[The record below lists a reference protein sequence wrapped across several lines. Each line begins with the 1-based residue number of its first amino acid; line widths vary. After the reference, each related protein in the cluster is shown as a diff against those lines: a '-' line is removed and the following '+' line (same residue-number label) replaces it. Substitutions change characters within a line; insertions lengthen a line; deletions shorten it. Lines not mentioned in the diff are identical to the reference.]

1 MGSFGPLNRNKF
13 NININMS
20 KFLQRILVILTVVML
35 MTTVHAQQLPNAGF
49 EDWSGAAFDGNAQPA
64 SWNASNVTQFG
75 FKFNFAHKEAG
86 HNGGYSMM
94 VQDQSVGA
102 AGITEVSPGYF
113 SLGQPWVYIASLTAV
128 SGATAGTAG
137 GVNWTYRPDTMSVW
151 IKRTGNNVD
160 KEDFYLLYYTWERE
174 AQGTAYKGKNGNCTS
189 YSRTNEES
197 DIRIALD
204 GNECST
210 TQDGKQVAEGM
221 WREKKEYGDWTNIR
235 VPIYYLNSNAAK
247 YMNIIFSASNYPNFR
262 ANSGLYE
269 GNSLYIDDV
278 ELIYSSKIQTLLIDG
293 ITWNGFDPNSTEVQ
307 TYSLGENA
315 TTIPDITAKRGA
327 GSITNAR
334 GTTKAFPGRLLDSKE
349 MKVVKGDLTSTPTVI
364 TVTSDDGRSTTVYK
378 IQFQKAASSNAKLA
392 GIGYTLNGVDTIP
405 MPDFSP
411 NTSNYVLS
419 LPYGT
424 TTVPQLSYTPQ
435 ENGQT
440 VQIKQATSLTGSAT
454 IRVTAPNKTDTRTYS
469 VSFTIADLADN
480 NLAGI
485 KVNGNDLPGF
495 SPSQLSYKVSLPV
508 GTSSLSV
515 EAVKKYDGQTVTIT
529 PANMPTGDAINGSVI
544 ELAVTTP
551 GNQTPR
557 KYRLTIKLEASSYSY
572 LGDLKIEGSQILKV
586 NPAQADDSTQIDF
599 TPENMVYY
607 VTLKKGTTELPTIT
621 PVKGDQYQNDV
632 DIVTGGLDGITR
644 IKATAANGNE
654 SIYKIYFSTVK
665 STNTKLAGIQIGDQ
679 ALEGFDPNVTSYAY
693 ELPVGTTELPKIT
706 WTPGDEFQNVQ
717 LVTRGINGTTSL
729 SVIAGNGETKIY
741 NIAFSVK
748 TFTDN
753 RLKSLSVNGASLQ
766 NKAGQNVEF
775 DPEVK
780 EYWVKLG
787 IGTDTVP
794 QVNLSLNNSEYQ
806 DTTIASPAK
815 VPGNYKITVI
825 PTDGASRTYTIHFTV
840 DVSYNTALKMIY
852 VDGEA
857 IRGFD
862 PEKLDYLDTL
872 AMGVTDLPVVTW
884 DKSEAT
890 QQVESFLN
898 KRTVRLVVSQSGSKR
913 TYTVRFIMLASN
925 NTQLANIRLAYGT
938 DTIPLD
944 GYRKDSSDY
953 IHYLQAPTCP
963 RIVADASAGQQVT
976 IAAPYAEGTATI
988 RVQSEDGSE
997 NTYTIEFMK
1006 AVPASLKLQRIY
1018 FDVEDQAHRYME
1030 FNQDVFHY
1038 EITRAALPKVI
1049 YELQDGVTDVKDTLL
1064 WKKTANKSI
1073 AYITVRDKAGN
1084 EVTYDFEF
1092 TLTVSSSVVLKSI
1105 KANGTLIDGF
1115 DPEQTDYQYN
1125 LAAGQNYPELSYEVS
1140 EKTQVVFFGQVAEGK
1155 WEIKVRAEDAGFDQT
1170 YTVQYTLAKHS
1181 DALLEKV
1188 QTEGGSDIVFY
1199 PETTS
1204 AFPIAPKNKK
1214 AESAVKGQVLTCDP
1228 IEIGEGEPLPKLLP
1242 FAKDGENQKVMIS
1255 NLSDSLQEVLV
1266 MAEDG
1271 KDSTRYKIRYARV
1284 PSHNAN
1290 LQKIYINGKEYQD
1303 FDQNTLSYTYELPV
1317 GTTVVPNVFAVGQLD
1332 NQVITTTFGRVNEAT
1347 TIKVDAQD
1355 GTTSKI
1361 YTINF
1366 PVTLS
1371 SNTKLGSL
1379 KIDGVAHSV
1388 DSIEYIFDMPFGST
1402 QPYSVEYE
1410 PADGHQLIQFVDAP
1424 ITGVTKITV
1433 TAQNGD
1439 SRTYTIR
1446 YNIAEPEGE
1455 NIVPK
1460 IEYSY
1465 RIGSAQ
1471 PVKKDF
1477 VPVKGNN
1484 IVELPVGATSFAI
1497 DSVHK
1502 NYDEQSMVLFK
1513 GGIRRGAKIIAVANR
1528 TGAADV
1534 EYTIT
1539 PYVKPDTIGKLKDLK
1554 FNDVTVPNFRPD
1566 VYNYI
1571 VNVTEEPSQGDFTY
1585 TKYVATDDVNKST
1598 IDSKKK
1604 QITISVEGGQT
1615 YSVCWFYY
1623 EDKDPF
1629 DFREDWVTTTY
1640 NGASKPSPDWK
1651 VYTDVTPGNPDMD
1664 FAGYP
1669 IPFYAGKEV
1678 GRYGENGVLLSTMR
1692 QGAIRCSVPGMMT
1705 LGSIAADFKK
1715 GGLTHTD
1722 ATSSVGKNA
1731 TLGVTFRNTPE
1742 QFTFQYNCLKSEEL
1756 NDWRIWITLS
1766 NGTTYKES
1774 TFNGNYSIKNK
1785 LISAH
1790 LDLSYPDGVTN
1801 ILNATLNSSN
1811 KENCKDFGSLYGKVA
1826 GDLVLQNM
1834 HLTYNSALTAVTV
1847 NGEATTLSG
1856 NTFNYNATGKTIIG
1870 LPALMFTG
1878 AVHDQTQTI
1887 EWLNNGEW
1895 IEGKLTAKVI
1905 NYGENALDE
1914 LRDST
1919 IYFVVL
1925 TRAPEE
1931 SLNYTASF
1939 GNFSKTE
1946 NTAGDTTFVHL
1957 PFATRQLPSL
1967 KITPEND
1974 NQRFTITK
1982 QGDAVTVTVTNEK
1995 NISKTMVYVFRQ
2007 QLSTEAKPES
2017 ISAEDRNENAV
2028 SFDKPFEASELNYT
2042 IEADTMPTFTV
2053 VKYGTGED
2061 KMLNQTVDL
2070 KYTATS
2076 AIVKIT
2082 AEDGKTTNTYTFT
2095 LKKSTVPTG
2104 GQISSFYVNG
2114 DSEALTG
2121 FGGTNYAIKAAKP
2134 EMVSFTRQYDADSVR
2149 FVQTPAG
2156 MSWTVPGK
2164 EPYEYSYPTDLSSN
2178 DKLKQVLVEGEPLAD
2193 FDPANDAVPYPVYA
2207 DTTQI
2212 MEAVPGEAS
2221 QTIVSTMTPITGGAE
2236 FKLNVKA
2243 ANGENA
2249 RTYTFRMLHP
2259 MDTRSTL
2266 DSIMLDS
2273 VKIDGFYPDITDYT
2287 ITLPIGNGPK
2297 TENTKMPDL
2306 TYAAG
2311 HKGQTI
2317 EVTPGTLNGEPSV
2330 IVVTNEKG
2338 DAKTTY
2344 KVTINDE
2351 KSRCTELTG
2360 IFVNGKPLPDFVPT
2374 RNYYST
2380 SVERDD
2386 EISINYTCE
2395 DRFFQKVDTIK
2406 QVVSEGHQYNY
2417 ILRVTAEDGTTAD
2430 YTVNIF
2436 VESQSN
2442 DADLADI
2449 LLDGSEIINF
2459 RRELNPNIK
2468 PFDPGMNSYEINV
2481 PADSV
2486 PNVSTRLKAEGQAV
2500 STSVTKEDAKTT
2512 VIITV
2517 TAADQTTT
2525 KNYTVYLIH
2534 KLPQVTNL
2542 TEIRVKTVPVENFS
2556 PGTHYYIFDK
2566 LTMEEELPTTAEIEA
2581 DLEDDLAKYE
2591 VAVEPDKNQATITV
2605 TAQDPTVTEK
2615 YVITFLRTPSNVDT
2629 LELITELYKGVE
2641 DVLEGFSP
2649 TKFFYNRELPVGS
2662 VNFPEISYGDERYP
2676 GDGLW
2681 PSIQVVTDTIDSINM
2696 TRMHQTLVTAQ
2707 SGRTNTYTISYRIL
2721 KSDNNKLDGILIS
2734 KDRNGALKA
2743 LDGFEPLKEE
2753 YYCTLTAEEAE
2764 ALNGDMPIVE
2774 ARLGDEYQDT
2784 VIYVVQ
2790 DSLSGK
2796 SLGYKHVIT
2805 VTAASGF
2812 SRSYII
2818 HYPVEPSSEAN
2829 LNMIMLEGKP
2839 LANFDAE
2846 RYSYKVEIESNSAIP
2861 VVSVIK
2867 KEEAQIY
2874 EIRVMNDTVR
2884 IEVMAES
2891 RKEEDTRSY
2900 TIAFERVLSGNTRL
2914 NNIILT
2920 DTAEAFVSV
2929 NQFRFNPA
2937 WDSYT
2942 VDLNYEPGMNK
2953 KSLLPKM
2960 EIDLAD
2966 SLQTY
2971 RVDTTEL
2978 EDGSLRWEIIV
2989 VAPNQDK
2996 GSYFITFTYTKPGD
3010 NNLTAIYLDEA
3021 ALENFTP
3028 SVAEYTYVHP
3038 YGTDEADF
3046 FTIDDLTYVLS
3057 DSLATAESTI
3067 SDDHTLSITV
3077 TAQNGK
3083 QKSYFII
3090 QKVGKDNN
3098 ADLAWITVDGDTL
3111 QGFDP
3116 DQTFY
3121 IYDVYKGAATPSIAA
3136 KQASENASDPT
3147 VGEVSQAG
3155 DTCRITV
3162 QAAAGNI
3169 KVYEVYIRE
3178 GLDKS
3183 QEATANDVLIKRV
3196 PGAMQLA
3203 AYTVRQG
3210 VSIALYDQ
3218 YGHLLYNE
3226 RVPVANP
3233 NDTEIVEDSDQ
3244 KEFLN
3249 DVASFNSGLIIDV
3262 LPGQPY
3268 FYCFYYNGKKKLASG
3283 KIMCY

>member
-1 MGSFGPLNRNKF
+1 MGYFDPKKRNIF
-13 NININMS
+13 INNINMS
-20 KFLQRILVILTVVML
+20 KFFHRIFVFTAAVLL

-204 GNECST
+204 GNECTT

-307 TYSLGENA
+307 TYPLGENA
-315 TTIPDITAKRGA
+315 TTIPDISAKRGA

-424 TTVPQLSYTPQ
+424 TTVPQLSCTTQ

-440 VQIKQATSLTGSAT
+440 VQITQATSLTGSAT

-469 VSFTIADLADN
+469 VSFTIAQLADN

-515 EAVKKYDGQTVTIT
+515 AAVKKYDGQTVTIT

-572 LGDLKIEGSQILKV
+572 LGDLKIEGSQIQKV
-586 NPAQADDSTQIDF
+586 NPAQAGDSTQIDF

-607 VTLKKGTTELPTIT
+607 VTLKMGTTELPTIT

-665 STNTKLAGIQIGDQ
+665 STNTKLAGIQIGGQ

-693 ELPVGTTELPKIT
+693 ELPVGTTELPEIT
-706 WTPGDEFQNVQ
+706 WTPGDDFQNVQ
-717 LVTRGINGTTSL
+717 TVTRGINGTTSL

-794 QVNLSLNNSEYQ
+794 QVSLSLNSSEYQ
-806 DTTIASPAK
+806 DTTIAPPAK

-862 PEKLDYLDTL
+862 PEKLDYIDTL

-913 TYTVRFIMLASN
+913 TYTVRFIMPASN

-944 GYRKDSSDY
+944 GYRKDSTDY

-997 NTYTIEFMK
+997 NTYSIEFMK

-1038 EITRAALPKVI
+1038 EITRAALPKII

-1073 AYITVRDKAGN
+1073 AYITVQDKAGN

-1105 KANGTLIDGF
+1105 KANGTLIAGF
-1115 DPEQTDYQYN
+1115 HPDTTDYQYD

-1181 DALLEKV
+1181 DALLEKIR
-1188 QTEGGSDIVFY
+1188 TEGSSSDIVFY

-1204 AFPIAPKNKK
+1204 ALPIAPKNKK
-1214 AESAVKGQVLTCDP
+1214 AESAVKGQILTCDP
-1228 IEIGEGEPLPKLLP
+1228 IEIGKGEPLPKLLP

-1355 GTTSKI
+1355 GTTSKT

-1388 DSIEYIFDMPFGST
+1388 DSLEYIFDMPFGST

-1410 PADGHQLIQFVDAP
+1410 PADEHQLIQFVDAP
-1424 ITGVTKITV
+1424 ITGVTRITV

-1439 SRTYTIR
+1439 FRTYTIR

-1465 RIGSAQ
+1465 RIGSAE

-1554 FNDVTVPNFRPD
+1554 FKGVTVPNFRPD

-1571 VNVTEEPSQGDFTY
+1571 VNVTDQPKDYSGNTIAATF
-1585 TKYVATDDVNKST
+1585 ATDAA
-1598 IDSKKK
+1598 KKK
-1604 QITISVEGGQT
+1604 QVTFSVPGGET
-1615 YSVCWFYY
+1615 YSVCWFYN
-1623 EDKDPF
+1623 EDEWPF
-1629 DFREDWVTTTY
+1629 TFNWVQTEKAHFWNSNLT
-1640 NGASKPSPDWK
+1640 GSKI
-1651 VYTDVTPGNPDMD
+1651 TDKGEKNPTGYKPKGWVVPADL
-1664 FAGYP
+1664 FAGIDYNAEVSH
-1669 IPFYAGKEV
+1669 FVYYTGKEV
-1678 GRYGENGVLLSTMR
+1678 NRINDKELILSTVR
-1692 QGAIRCSVPGMMT
+1692 GGALNSSVPGAMT
-1705 LGSIAADFKK
+1705 LGSMSLYEGVKIGGGTNIQFAKDVNSGIEFK
-1715 GGLTHTD
+1715 
-1722 ATSSVGKNA
+1722 
-1731 TLGVTFRNTPE
+1731 NTPE
-1742 QFTFQYNCLKSEEL
+1742 QFAFDYKPIITYDISKWQAWIAIGDGATNSVEYTMDGDYTNLG
-1756 NDWRIWITLS
+1756 DWKTKTQ
-1766 NGTTYKES
+1766 N
-1774 TFNGNYSIKNK
+1774 
-1785 LISAH
+1785 
-1790 LDLSYPDGVTN
+1790 LSYEFTMQKLNLLLCASEIGDGRYEGGFMGIGEKWVDYPNWINNYDGEKSCNADLQIRN
-1801 ILNATLNSSN
+1801 IR
-1811 KENCKDFGSLYGKVA
+1811 FV
-1826 GDLVLQNM
+1826 
-1834 HLTYNSALTAVTV
+1834 YNSAITAATV
-1847 NGEATTLSG
+1847 NGNNAVKSG
-1856 NTFNYNATGKTIIG
+1856 NTFTYTLGANEEIVGI
-1870 LPALMFTG
+1870 PALKFTG

-1895 IEGKLTAKVI
+1895 IDGELTAKVV
-1905 NYGENALDE
+1905 NYGENALVE
-1914 LRDST
+1914 GRDST
-1919 IYFVVL
+1919 IYFVIL
-1925 TRAPEE
+1925 KRAAEE

-1939 GNFSKTE
+1939 GNFSKTV

-1967 KITPEND
+1967 KITPESD

-1982 QGDAVTVTVTNEK
+1982 QGDAVTVTVTN
-1995 NISKTMVYVFRQ
+1995 
-2007 QLSTEAKPES
+2007 
-2017 ISAEDRNENAV
+2017 D
-2028 SFDKPFEASELNYT
+2028 
-2042 IEADTMPTFTV
+2042 
-2053 VKYGTGED
+2053 
-2061 KMLNQTVDL
+2061 
-2070 KYTATS
+2070 
-2076 AIVKIT
+2076 
-2082 AEDGKTTNTYTFT
+2082 
-2095 LKKSTVPTG
+2095 
-2104 GQISSFYVNG
+2104 
-2114 DSEALTG
+2114 
-2121 FGGTNYAIKAAKP
+2121 
-2134 EMVSFTRQYDADSVR
+2134 
-2149 FVQTPAG
+2149 
-2156 MSWTVPGK
+2156 
-2164 EPYEYSYPTDLSSN
+2164 
-2178 DKLKQVLVEGEPLAD
+2178 
-2193 FDPANDAVPYPVYA
+2193 
-2207 DTTQI
+2207 
-2212 MEAVPGEAS
+2212 
-2221 QTIVSTMTPITGGAE
+2221 
-2236 FKLNVKA
+2236 
-2243 ANGENA
+2243 
-2249 RTYTFRMLHP
+2249 
-2259 MDTRSTL
+2259 
-2266 DSIMLDS
+2266 
-2273 VKIDGFYPDITDYT
+2273 
-2287 ITLPIGNGPK
+2287 
-2297 TENTKMPDL
+2297 
-2306 TYAAG
+2306 
-2311 HKGQTI
+2311 
-2317 EVTPGTLNGEPSV
+2317 
-2330 IVVTNEKG
+2330 
-2338 DAKTTY
+2338 
-2344 KVTINDE
+2344 
-2351 KSRCTELTG
+2351 
-2360 IFVNGKPLPDFVPT
+2360 
-2374 RNYYST
+2374 
-2380 SVERDD
+2380 
-2386 EISINYTCE
+2386 
-2395 DRFFQKVDTIK
+2395 
-2406 QVVSEGHQYNY
+2406 
-2417 ILRVTAEDGTTAD
+2417 
-2430 YTVNIF
+2430 
-2436 VESQSN
+2436 
-2442 DADLADI
+2442 
-2449 LLDGSEIINF
+2449 
-2459 RRELNPNIK
+2459 
-2468 PFDPGMNSYEINV
+2468 
-2481 PADSV
+2481 
-2486 PNVSTRLKAEGQAV
+2486 
-2500 STSVTKEDAKTT
+2500 
-2512 VIITV
+2512 
-2517 TAADQTTT
+2517 
-2525 KNYTVYLIH
+2525 
-2534 KLPQVTNL
+2534 
-2542 TEIRVKTVPVENFS
+2542 
-2556 PGTHYYIFDK
+2556 
-2566 LTMEEELPTTAEIEA
+2566 
-2581 DLEDDLAKYE
+2581 
-2591 VAVEPDKNQATITV
+2591 
-2605 TAQDPTVTEK
+2605 
-2615 YVITFLRTPSNVDT
+2615 
-2629 LELITELYKGVE
+2629 
-2641 DVLEGFSP
+2641 
-2649 TKFFYNRELPVGS
+2649 
-2662 VNFPEISYGDERYP
+2662 
-2676 GDGLW
+2676 
-2681 PSIQVVTDTIDSINM
+2681 
-2696 TRMHQTLVTAQ
+2696 
-2707 SGRTNTYTISYRIL
+2707 
-2721 KSDNNKLDGILIS
+2721 
-2734 KDRNGALKA
+2734 
-2743 LDGFEPLKEE
+2743 
-2753 YYCTLTAEEAE
+2753 
-2764 ALNGDMPIVE
+2764 
-2774 ARLGDEYQDT
+2774 
-2784 VIYVVQ
+2784 
-2790 DSLSGK
+2790 
-2796 SLGYKHVIT
+2796 
-2805 VTAASGF
+2805 
-2812 SRSYII
+2812 
-2818 HYPVEPSSEAN
+2818 
-2829 LNMIMLEGKP
+2829 
-2839 LANFDAE
+2839 
-2846 RYSYKVEIESNSAIP
+2846 
-2861 VVSVIK
+2861 
-2867 KEEAQIY
+2867 
-2874 EIRVMNDTVR
+2874 
-2884 IEVMAES
+2884 
-2891 RKEEDTRSY
+2891 
-2900 TIAFERVLSGNTRL
+2900 
-2914 NNIILT
+2914 
-2920 DTAEAFVSV
+2920 
-2929 NQFRFNPA
+2929 
-2937 WDSYT
+2937 
-2942 VDLNYEPGMNK
+2942 
-2953 KSLLPKM
+2953 
-2960 EIDLAD
+2960 
-2966 SLQTY
+2966 
-2971 RVDTTEL
+2971 
-2978 EDGSLRWEIIV
+2978 
-2989 VAPNQDK
+2989 
-2996 GSYFITFTYTKPGD
+2996 
-3010 NNLTAIYLDEA
+3010 
-3021 ALENFTP
+3021 
-3028 SVAEYTYVHP
+3028 
-3038 YGTDEADF
+3038 
-3046 FTIDDLTYVLS
+3046 
-3057 DSLATAESTI
+3057 
-3067 SDDHTLSITV
+3067 
-3077 TAQNGK
+3077 
-3083 QKSYFII
+3083 
-3090 QKVGKDNN
+3090 
-3098 ADLAWITVDGDTL
+3098 
-3111 QGFDP
+3111 
-3116 DQTFY
+3116 
-3121 IYDVYKGAATPSIAA
+3121 
-3136 KQASENASDPT
+3136 
-3147 VGEVSQAG
+3147 
-3155 DTCRITV
+3155 
-3162 QAAAGNI
+3162 
-3169 KVYEVYIRE
+3169 
-3178 GLDKS
+3178 
-3183 QEATANDVLIKRV
+3183 
-3196 PGAMQLA
+3196 
-3203 AYTVRQG
+3203 
-3210 VSIALYDQ
+3210 
-3218 YGHLLYNE
+3218 
-3226 RVPVANP
+3226 
-3233 NDTEIVEDSDQ
+3233 
-3244 KEFLN
+3244 
-3249 DVASFNSGLIIDV
+3249 
-3262 LPGQPY
+3262 
-3268 FYCFYYNGKKKLASG
+3268 
-3283 KIMCY
+3283 